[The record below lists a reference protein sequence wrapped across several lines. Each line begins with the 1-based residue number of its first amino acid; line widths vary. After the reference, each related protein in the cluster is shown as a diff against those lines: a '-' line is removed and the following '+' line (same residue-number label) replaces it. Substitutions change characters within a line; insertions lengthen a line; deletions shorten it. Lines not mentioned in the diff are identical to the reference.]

1 MAVFDGAP
9 AIGHAA
15 WPVGSTGSAGV
26 NEGDIV
32 SRKTPLT
39 KRVLRRVKSTLKP
52 PPKFDNSANY
62 WEERYR
68 TGGNSGAGSY
78 NRLAQFKAEFLNEF
92 VATHQIQTVIEFG
105 SGDGAQL
112 ELAAY
117 PTYVG
122 VDVSPTAIKSTRR
135 RFSGDASKTFLHT
148 SEVNSHQAELALSL
162 DVIYHL
168 VEDQVFDTYMRQ
180 LFDAAT
186 RYVIVYSS
194 NQDKPGPSLHV
205 RFRQF
210 TPWVE
215 ENTDFQL
222 ADVIPNRFPYSDEDP
237 DNTSF
242 ADFFVFARRQEPTNA
257 LEAKRV

>member
-1 MAVFDGAP
+1 M
-9 AIGHAA
+9 
-15 WPVGSTGSAGV
+15 
-26 NEGDIV
+26 
-32 SRKTPLT
+32 SRKTSLI
-39 KRVLRRVKSTLKP
+39 KRALRRVKFALKP
-52 PPKFDNSANY
+52 PPKFDNSADY

-68 TGGNSGAGSY
+68 AGGNSGAGSY
-78 NRLAQFKAEFLNEF
+78 NRLAESKADFLNEF
-92 VATHQIQTVIEFG
+92 VATHQIRTVIEFG

-112 ELAAY
+112 ELADY

-122 VDVSPTAIKSTRR
+122 VDVSPTAIESTRR
-135 RFSGDASKTFLHT
+135 RFSTDASKTFLHT
-148 SEVNSHQAELALSL
+148 SELNSHQAELALSL

-194 NQDKPGPSLHV
+194 NQDRPWPSLHV
-205 RFRQF
+205 RFRHF

-215 ENTDFQL
+215 ENTEFQL
-222 ADVIPNRFPYSDEDP
+222 AGVIPNQYPYSDEDP

-242 ADFFVFARRQEPTNA
+242 ADFFVFARPQEQGSG
-257 LEAKRV
+257 VVD